1 MDPNGGFDPNAQ
13 VGNNPQLYSA
23 PQAQY
28 QQAPMAGQDPAY
40 NPSMVTAAPIP
51 TPQIAPTPSPGQPM
65 QDIRPGWQQ
74 DLQYSAPVDPPWV
87 QDPTIANYGQAALVN
102 SGIAPSPTIAP
113 EAYSLLTEPM
123 EEFSQ
128 TNSAK
133 SSKNLLRTT
142 VMVLVTLVTLAGTA
156 LGAYTMGYKKGVI
169 QTAATAES
177 GSNTSSQQDKPDE
190 TPQKDTE
197 STEPELSFE
206 LTKPDYKEGVTN
218 GVLGEQLIASDGL
231 VVNAYKI
238 DPDYQPESTE
248 GAATADSF
256 LKVDLLIGNADST
269 RPKTITK
276 SAFTVVDDTGETI
289 GPLDSESDGLDTT
302 GTVTLSPG
310 MKARMS
316 LVFPVASKDS
326 SWSLTWTQ
334 VYQVSGTQR
343 EVGVVIALASE
354 SQQSTAQSQLE

>member
-23 PQAQY
+23 PQAQF
-28 QQAPMAGQDPAY
+28 QQTPMAGQDPTY

-51 TPQIAPTPSPGQPM
+51 APQIAPAPSPGQPM
-65 QDIRPGWQQ
+65 QDVRPGWQQ

-113 EAYSLLTEPM
+113 DAYSLLTEPM

-128 TNSAK
+128 TKPAK
-133 SSKNLLRTT
+133 SPKNLLLTT
-142 VMVLVTLVTLAGTA
+142 VIVLVTLVILAGTA
-156 LGAYTMGYKKGVI
+156 LGAYTMGYKKGVS
-169 QTAATAES
+169 QTATTTES
-177 GSNTSSQQDKPDE
+177 GSNASSQQDKPDE
-190 TPQKDTE
+190 TSQKDSE

-206 LTKPDYKEGVTN
+206 LKKPDYKEGVTN
-218 GVLGEQLIASDGL
+218 GVIGEQLIASDGL

-238 DPDYQPESTE
+238 DTDYQPESTQV
-248 GAATADSF
+248 AASEDSF
-256 LKVDLLIGNADST
+256 LKVDLLIGNADSS

-276 SAFTVVDDTGETI
+276 SAFSVVDTTGETI
-289 GPLDSESDGLDTT
+289 EPLDSESDGLDTT

-316 LVFPVASKDS
+316 LVFPIASKDS

-334 VYQVSGTQR
+334 VYQVAGTQR
-343 EVGVVIALASE
+343 EVGVVIALEAE
-354 SQQSTAQSQLE
+354 SQQNTTQSQLE

>member
-190 TPQKDTE
+190 TSQKDTE

-206 LTKPDYKEGVTN
+206 LIKPDYKEGVTD

-238 DPDYQPESTE
+238 DSDYQPESTQ
-248 GAATADSF
+248 GAANADSF

-289 GPLDSESDGLDTT
+289 ESLDSESDGLDTT

-343 EVGVVIALASE
+343 EVGVVIALSSE